1 LEFSR
6 QIFEKS
12 SNIKFHENPSSGR
25 PVVLCGRTDGQ
36 TDGQTRRELPVAFRN
51 TANAPKNDDHARRRV
66 ERFAVN
72 LGEGKTVT
80 MLMMMVIRVYGAR
93 EGVGQPL
100 LVIDLLQFWMCSI
113 YTFQHGFGRTTGEG
127 HTLKVQA
134 YTAARYAP
142 SVIFPIPNIRFR
154 HDTTLHFEYTLLL
167 FLSLCSPDTDK
178 PCFIYILKHHSQ
190 KPNCFKNSHINVLNK
205 IVNTFLTN
213 DLSRTYFRTPETSLL
228 HFFSGLPSR

>member
-1 LEFSR
+1 MALEFSR
-6 QIFEKS
+6 QIFEKVLKYQVS
-12 SNIKFHENPSSGR
+12 WKSVQWEPSCS
-25 PVVLCGRTDGQ
+25 TWADGGADK
-36 TDGQTRRELPVAFRN
+36 TKLIVAFRN
-51 TANAPKNDDHARRRV
+51 TPKNDDHVRGRV

-142 SVIFPIPNIRFR
+142 SVIFPIPKHLFPPWHNSPFR
-154 HDTTLHFEYTLLL
+154 IYTTVISIPL
-167 FLSLCSPDTDK
+167 FAW
-178 PCFIYILKHHSQ
+178 Y
-190 KPNCFKNSHINVLNK
+190 
-205 IVNTFLTN
+205 
-213 DLSRTYFRTPETSLL
+213 
-228 HFFSGLPSR
+228 G